1 MRSDVP
7 VASSSQHALLRKL
20 CLERKICLAGER
32 PIGNSLVYSF
42 NSARVLQTLQSTKST
57 QPANCCLLSDLQ
69 QCGGQARRL
78 AGVTNMHNA

>member
-32 PIGNSLVYSF
+32 PSCNSLVYSF
-42 NSARVLQTLQSTKST
+42 ILRVSLQTLQSTKST
-57 QPANCCLLSDLQ
+57 QPAGCCLLSDLQ
-69 QCGGQARRL
+69 QCGGQARCL
-78 AGVTNMHNA
+78 ADITNMHDA